1 MVLLPRPL
9 GKKEEEREGFFP
21 KLVYAN
27 AGSHLSTPQ
36 LLSSLHNIYSFAVR
50 MLRLLSAPRS
60 VGLPMNFGEG
70 AKVGRLR
77 RDARLGFPRKY
88 SAKEALNVVS

>member
-21 KLVYAN
+21 KLVYSD

-36 LLSSLHNIYSFAVR
+36 LLSSPHNIYSVAVR
-50 MLRLLSAPRS
+50 MLRLLAAPQS
-60 VGLPMNFGEG
+60 VALPMKFRERAMG
-70 AKVGRLR
+70 GR
-77 RDARLGFPRKY
+77 DSVEPHARSLTVP
-88 SAKEALNVVS
+88 SLSSQ